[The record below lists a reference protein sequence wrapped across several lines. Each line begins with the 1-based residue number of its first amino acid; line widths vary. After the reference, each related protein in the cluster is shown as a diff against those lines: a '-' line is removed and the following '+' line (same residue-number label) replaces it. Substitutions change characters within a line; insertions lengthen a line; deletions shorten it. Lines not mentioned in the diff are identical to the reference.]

1 MKKILSIFLFSML
14 MISMAMATDT
24 AITAVSTLSGQNSYV
39 TATALASWQA
49 VPTSTNTAYI
59 AYNGAYNYFVL
70 VNCTSV
76 GTTPKFNVLAGHNPP
91 AFRSSLGNLAI
102 SLTANQTRLIGP
114 LESARFLNETGYLKV
129 STTNVTTGT
138 MWIVKVAK

>member
-1 MKKILSIFLFSML
+1 MRKILSILLFAML
-14 MISMAMATDT
+14 VFGMAMATDT

-70 VNCTSV
+70 VNTSSV
-76 GTTPKFNVLAGHNPP
+76 GTTPKFNILAGHNPP
-91 AFRSSLGNLAI
+91 AFRASLGNLAV
-102 SLTANQTRLIGP
+102 SLTVNQTRLIGP
-114 LESARFLNETGYLKV
+114 LESARFLNATGYLKF
-129 STTNVTTGT
+129 STTNVTTGK